1 MAEFDVKVGGF
12 KGHADLDFNPK
23 NIFMSIGDKID
34 EETTGDIAKF
44 YRQYETPLAG
54 LLGLGKLA
62 AGKSIDPPLYERGPH
77 SFGIRDL
84 NLEDWPTG
92 VYGYNTD
99 DFNLEAEAGPQ
110 GDGWM
115 AGLRGTYNFAE
126 GGFTGDRGRWNPDY
140 REPMVRDAA
149 WIEGRDWY
157 RGPSGEQIPIF
168 RGPPRDQP
176 IHPEKIKH
184 LQSIND
190 REYAPFDPNFVPLP
204 GPDVIP
210 GFGDRARPLPS
221 PDMLPEDGGE
231 TLRGG
236 RLEGAYA
243 IGINDNLIPQGN
255 TSIGANTGSPA
266 PSVRTPQQPP
276 RRGPTSSNP
285 RNPYISSV
293 ANHPLVSEPTIPFP
307 GGGLSSL
314 DRVGWGHF

>member
-1 MAEFDVKVGGF
+1 MAEFDVKVGSF
-12 KGHADLDFNPK
+12 KGQADLDFNPK

-126 GGFTGDRGRWNPDY
+126 GGLAGSPPGRMPWNPNY
-140 REPMVRDAA
+140 Q
-149 WIEGRDWY
+149 WK
-157 RGPSGEQIPIF
+157 
-168 RGPPRDQP
+168 
-176 IHPEKIKH
+176 PEYE
-184 LQSIND
+184 S
-190 REYAPFDPNFVPLP
+190 
-204 GPDVIP
+204 
-210 GFGDRARPLPS
+210 
-221 PDMLPEDGGE
+221 
-231 TLRGG
+231 LRGG
-236 RLEGAYA
+236 VGYEPWLMRNIPLDQWEQMSQYDRTGFRLEDLDPKMRKQFEEKELMSPNIESSY
-243 IGINDNLIPQGN
+243 IPGPQVPTPEDRTDYGRLDGP
-255 TSIGANTGSPA
+255 SAPLPRQPGFSASPA
-266 PSVRTPQQPP
+266 LSARTSEQPL
-276 RRGPTSSNP
+276 SAAP
-285 RNPYISSV
+285 RNPYSSSV

-314 DRVGWGHF
+314 DRVGWGAF